1 MAYKI
6 IPRSMLQSLLE
17 QIKITEDVDVL
28 RETAQWVLQ
37 QLIEAD
43 VSHQI
48 GAEKHERAEERVTQ
62 RNGYRDRTLDTRVGS
77 LELRIPKLREG
88 SYYPDWLLE
97 RKKASEQALMSVIM
111 EAYVNGVST
120 RKVERLAVEMGL
132 DGMDKSAVSRINQGL
147 DERVGTFLQ
156 RSLEGSEY
164 PYVSVDA
171 IYPKVREDGRVQSV
185 AMVVATGVRRDG
197 YREILGIAIGSAETE
212 AFWTEFLRD
221 LVARGLK
228 GVRLVTSD
236 AHEGLKTAIKKVL
249 GEAMWQR
256 CQVHFMRNILSHV
269 PKSAQSEVT
278 NHIRT
283 IFQQPTHDMAEAQL
297 KRIVSEL
304 ESRFEKVADLLEAA
318 STDILAH
325 MHFPE
330 GHRRRVRSTNPLE
343 RLNREIRRR
352 INVVGIFPNREAT
365 IRLAGAMLLEQHEE
379 WIAGKRYFS
388 EQSMNELFELE
399 ARKEAEIAKAS

>member
-1 MAYKI
+1 MAYNI

-17 QIKITEDVDVL
+17 QIKITEDVDIL

-48 GAEKHERAEERVTQ
+48 RAEKHEHAKERVTH

-132 DGMDKSAVSRINQGL
+132 DGIDKSAVSRINKGL
-147 DERVGTFLQ
+147 DERVQTFLQ

-164 PYVSVDA
+164 VYVSVDA
-171 IYPKVREDGRVQSV
+171 IYPKVREDGGVQSP
-185 AMVVATGVRRDG
+185 AMVVAIGVRHDG
-197 YREILGIAIGSAETE
+197 YRQVLGVAIGSAETE
-212 AFWTEFLRD
+212 AFWTEFLRG

-236 AHEGLKTAIKKVL
+236 AH
-249 GEAMWQR
+249 
-256 CQVHFMRNILSHV
+256 
-269 PKSAQSEVT
+269 
-278 NHIRT
+278 
-283 IFQQPTHDMAEAQL
+283 
-297 KRIVSEL
+297 
-304 ESRFEKVADLLEAA
+304 LEAA
-318 STDILAH
+318 SVDLLAH

-330 GHRRRVRSTNPLE
+330 GHRRRIRSTNPLE

-352 INVVGIFPNREAT
+352 INVIGIFPNRDAA
-365 IRLAGAMLLEQHEE
+365 IRLSGAILLEQHDE

>member
-1 MAYKI
+1 MAYNI

-28 RETAQWVLQ
+28 RETAEWVLQ

-43 VSHQI
+43 VSERI
-48 GAEKHERAEERVTQ
+48 GAEKHERSETRTTQ
-62 RNGYRDRTLDTRVGS
+62 RNGYRHRSLDTRVGT
-77 LELRIPKLREG
+77 LDLRIPKLRQG
-88 SYYPDWLLE
+88 SYYPDWILE
-97 RKKASEQALMSVIM
+97 RRKASEQALMSVVM

-132 DGMDKSAVSRINQGL
+132 EGMDKSAVSRINKGL
-147 DERVGTFLQ
+147 DERVQAFLQ
-156 RSLEGSEY
+156 RPLEGNEY
-164 PYVSVDA
+164 PYVWVDA
-171 IYPKVREDGRVQSV
+171 IYPKVREDGRVQSP
-185 AMVVATGVRRDG
+185 AMVVAMGVRHDG
-197 YREILGIAIGSAETE
+197 YREMLGISLGSAETE

-228 GVRLVTSD
+228 GVRLVISD
-236 AHEGLKTAIKKVL
+236 AHEGLKTAIRKVL

-278 NHIRT
+278 NYIRT
-283 IFQQPTHDMAEAQL
+283 IFQQPTYEMAEAQL
-297 KRIVSEL
+297 KRVVEAL
-304 ESRFEKVADLLEAA
+304 EPRFTKAADLLEEA
-318 STDILAH
+318 SADLLAH

-352 INVVGIFPNREAT
+352 TNVVGIFPNREAT
-365 IRLAGAMLLEQHEE
+365 IRLTGAMLLEQHEE
-379 WIAGKRYFS
+379 WMAGKRYFS
-388 EQSMNELFELE
+388 EHSMNMLFESE
-399 ARKEAEIAKAS
+399 AKRKAEIAKAS